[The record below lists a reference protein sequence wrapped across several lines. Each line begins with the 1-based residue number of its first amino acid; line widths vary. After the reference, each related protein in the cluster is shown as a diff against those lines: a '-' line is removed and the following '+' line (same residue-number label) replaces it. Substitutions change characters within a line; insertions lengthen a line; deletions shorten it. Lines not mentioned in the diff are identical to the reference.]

1 MMAWSRGLWVLPLL
15 FLLAACGGGR
25 GGALIDG
32 AASVTLAGTLRL
44 QPQIAWTRRPPES
57 GIEVWTVEGETLN
70 KLEFLQ
76 GASRGDPLALE
87 PPGVELQGEL
97 AGYDPQMTAL
107 EVHDLYRA
115 TLSRFGFSR
124 IETRD
129 IRPWQVAGRPGFR
142 FEFSHKGGDG
152 LARQGIAVG
161 FFDDRE
167 LWLIVYTATSVH
179 YFEKYRPQ
187 VEALLSSMTL
197 I

>member
-1 MMAWSRGLWVLPLL
+1 MAWPRGLWALTVLL
-15 FLLAACGGGR
+15 LLAACGAPR
-25 GGALIDG
+25 QVLIDG
-32 AASVTLAGTLRL
+32 TSSVTLAGTLRV
-44 QPQIAWTRRPPES
+44 QPQIAWTRRPEES
-57 GIEVWTVEGETLN
+57 GIEVWTVEGEALN

-76 GASRGDPLALE
+76 GASRGDPLALS
-87 PPGVELQGEL
+87 PPDVELQGEL
-97 AGYDPQMTAL
+97 AGYDPEMTAL

-129 IRPWQVAGRPGFR
+129 VRPWQAAGQPGFR
-142 FEFSHKGGDG
+142 FEFSHEADDG
-152 LARQGIAVG
+152 LKRQGIAVG

-167 LWLIVYTATSVH
+167 LWLIVYTAASVH
-179 YFEKYRPQ
+179 YYEKYRPQ